1 MGKEYHQCPAGQE
14 TYYIKG
20 EYIMKKIMA
29 LAAAAALTVGVSA
42 LAANPFSDVSTD
54 DWAYQAVSDL
64 SDQGVVEGYPD
75 GTFKGERNI
84 TRYELAQIIARLMA
98 KEDQLNAEQ
107 RAILDKLA
115 GEYADE
121 LANLGV
127 RVSNLEKKVGNI
139 SWSGDAKMWY
149 VNNSKKTRPDDWR
162 GRMRIKV
169 RGQVNDST
177 YVQGRLKTQMWFK
190 NPKDSDGQTSMDWLY
205 VNHTFGDAN
214 VTLGRMPV
222 TIYDGFMFDSTLK
235 GAKLAYGKDAFDVS
249 LSFGRLVDNEWLYD
263 SSTFDAVL
271 AEAGYDFGAAKLR
284 AAYVKLPGDKGKET
298 AHFDN
303 MWSTHL
309 SIPVKD
315 FQIFGEYWDS
325 NAKKADKSWQAG
337 LGYSNFSMKKPG
349 SFDLNVAYNKV
360 GYNANLDGT
369 TYDTGEI
376 WNGIAKDKTL
386 TYWSVFGDVA
396 LMKNVSLHGEYAF
409 DLDNQ
414 KDGFD
419 DKAWTLALNYKY

>member
-1 MGKEYHQCPAGQE
+1 
-14 TYYIKG
+14 
-20 EYIMKKIMA
+20 MKKIMA
-29 LAAAAALTVGVSA
+29 LAAAAALTAGVSA

-107 RAILDKLA
+107 RATLDKLA

-149 VNNSKKTRPDDWR
+149 VNNSKETRGDSWK

-177 YVQGRLKTQMWFK
+177 YVQGRFK
-190 NPKDSDGQTSMDWLY
+190 NQMDFKGDNSSDTIMDWLY
-205 VNHTFGDAN
+205 VNHSFGDAN

-249 LSFGRLVDNEWLYD
+249 LSFGRLVDNGWLYD

-337 LGYSNFSMKKPG
+337 LGYNNFSMKKPG

>member
-1 MGKEYHQCPAGQE
+1 
-14 TYYIKG
+14 
-20 EYIMKKIMA
+20 MKKIMV
-29 LAAAAALTVGVSA
+29 LAAAAALTAGVSA

-107 RAILDKLA
+107 RATLDKLA

-149 VNNSKKTRPDDWR
+149 VNNSKKTRGDSWK

-177 YVQGRLKTQMWFK
+177 YVQGRFK
-190 NPKDSDGQTSMDWLY
+190 NQMDFKGDNSSDTIMDWLY

-235 GAKLAYGKDAFDVS
+235 GAKLAYGKDAFDIS

-337 LGYSNFSMKKPG
+337 LGYNNFSMKKPG
-349 SFDLNVAYNKV
+349 SFDLNLAYNKV

-386 TYWSVFGDVA
+386 TYWSIFGDVA

>member
-1 MGKEYHQCPAGQE
+1 
-14 TYYIKG
+14 
-20 EYIMKKIMA
+20 MKKIMA
-29 LAAAAALTVGVSA
+29 LAAAAALTAGVSA

-107 RAILDKLA
+107 RATLDKLA

-149 VNNSKKTRPDDWR
+149 VNNSKKTRGDSWK

-177 YVQGRLKTQMWFK
+177 YVQGRFK
-190 NPKDSDGQTSMDWLY
+190 NQMDFKGDNSSDTIMDWLY

-337 LGYSNFSMKKPG
+337 LGYNNFSMKKPG
-349 SFDLNVAYNKV
+349 SFDLNLAYNKV

>member
-1 MGKEYHQCPAGQE
+1 
-14 TYYIKG
+14 
-20 EYIMKKIMA
+20 MKKIMV
-29 LAAAAALTVGVSA
+29 LAAAAALTAGVSA

-107 RAILDKLA
+107 RATLDKLA

-149 VNNSKKTRPDDWR
+149 VNNSKEARGDSWK

-177 YVQGRLKTQMWFK
+177 YVQGRFK
-190 NPKDSDGQTSMDWLY
+190 NQMDFKGDNSSDTIMDWLY

-235 GAKLAYGKDAFDVS
+235 GAKLDYGKDAFDVS

-337 LGYSNFSMKKPG
+337 LGYNNFSMKKPG
-349 SFDLNVAYNKV
+349 SFDLNLAYNKV

-386 TYWSVFGDVA
+386 TYWSIFGDVA

>member
-1 MGKEYHQCPAGQE
+1 
-14 TYYIKG
+14 
-20 EYIMKKIMA
+20 MKKIMV
-29 LAAAAALTVGVSA
+29 LAAAAALTAGVSA

-84 TRYELAQIIARLMA
+84 TRFELAQIIARLMA

-107 RAILDKLA
+107 RATLDKLA

-149 VNNSKKTRPDDWR
+149 VNNSKETRGDSWK

-177 YVQGRLKTQMWFK
+177 YVQGRFK
-190 NPKDSDGQTSMDWLY
+190 NQMDFKGDNSSDTIMDWLY
-205 VNHTFGDAN
+205 VNHSFGDAN

-249 LSFGRLVDNEWLYD
+249 LSFGRLVDNGWLYD

-337 LGYSNFSMKKPG
+337 LGYNNFSMKKPG

>member
-1 MGKEYHQCPAGQE
+1 
-14 TYYIKG
+14 
-20 EYIMKKIMA
+20 MKKIMV
-29 LAAAAALTVGVSA
+29 LAAAAALTAGVSA

-149 VNNSKKTRPDDWR
+149 VNNSKETRPDDWR

-214 VTLGRMPV
+214 VTLGLMPV

-249 LSFGRLVDNEWLYD
+249 LSFGRLVDNEWIYK

>member
-1 MGKEYHQCPAGQE
+1 
-14 TYYIKG
+14 
-20 EYIMKKIMA
+20 MKKIMV
-29 LAAAAALTVGVSA
+29 LAAAAALTAGVSA

-107 RAILDKLA
+107 RATLDKLA

-149 VNNSKKTRPDDWR
+149 VNNSKKTRGDSWK

-177 YVQGRLKTQMWFK
+177 YVQGRFK
-190 NPKDSDGQTSMDWLY
+190 NQMDFKGDNSSDTIMDWLY

-337 LGYSNFSMKKPG
+337 LGYNNFSMKKPG
-349 SFDLNVAYNKV
+349 SFDLNLAYNKV

>member
-1 MGKEYHQCPAGQE
+1 M
-14 TYYIKG
+14 
-20 EYIMKKIMA
+20 
-29 LAAAAALTVGVSA
+29 
-42 LAANPFSDVSTD
+42 
-54 DWAYQAVSDL
+54 
-64 SDQGVVEGYPD
+64 
-75 GTFKGERNI
+75 
-84 TRYELAQIIARLMA
+84 
-98 KEDQLNAEQ
+98 
-107 RAILDKLA
+107 
-115 GEYADE
+115 
-121 LANLGV
+121 
-127 RVSNLEKKVGNI
+127 LEKKVGNI
-139 SWSGDAKMWY
+139 SWPGDAKMWY
-149 VNNSKKTRPDDWR
+149 VNNAKEKKPDTWK

-177 YVQGRLKTQMWFK
+177 YVQGRFK
-190 NPKDSDGQTSMDWLY
+190 NQMDFKGDNSSDTTMDWLY
-205 VNHTFGDAN
+205 VNHSFGDAN

-249 LSFGRLVDNEWLYD
+249 LSFGRLVDNGWLYD

>member
-1 MGKEYHQCPAGQE
+1 
-14 TYYIKG
+14 
-20 EYIMKKIMA
+20 MKKIMA
-29 LAAAAALTVGVSA
+29 LAAAAALTAGVSA

-98 KEDQLNAEQ
+98 KEDQLSAEQ
-107 RAILDKLA
+107 RATLDKLA

-121 LANLGV
+121 LSNLGV
-127 RVSNLEKKVGNI
+127 RVSNLEKKAGNLY
-139 SWSGDAKMWY
+139 WSGDAKMWY
-149 VNNSKKTRPDDWR
+149 INNSKETRADTWK

-177 YVQGRLKTQMWFK
+177 YVQGRFK
-190 NPKDSDGQTSMDWLY
+190 NQMDFKGDNSSDTTMDWLY
-205 VNHTFGDAN
+205 VNHSFGDAN

-235 GAKLAYGKDAFDVS
+235 GAKLAYGKDAFDAS
-249 LSFGRLVDNEWLYD
+249 LSFGRLVDNGWIYD

-284 AAYVKLPGDKGKET
+284 AAYVKLPGEKGKET

-315 FQIFGEYWDS
+315 FRLFGEYWDS
-325 NAKKADKSWQAG
+325 NAKKADNSWQAG
-337 LGYSNFSMKKPG
+337 LGYSNFSSKKPG
-349 SFDLNVAYNKV
+349 TFDLNVAYNKV
-360 GYNANLDGT
+360 GRNADLDGT
-369 TYDTGEI
+369 TYDAADFWGAI
-376 WNGIAKDKTL
+376 KKDSSIK
-386 TYWSVFGDVA
+386 YWSVFGDVA
-396 LMKNVSLHGEYAF
+396 LMKNVSLHGEYVF

-414 KDGFD
+414 QDGFD

>member
-1 MGKEYHQCPAGQE
+1 
-14 TYYIKG
+14 
-20 EYIMKKIMA
+20 MKKIMV
-29 LAAAAALTVGVSA
+29 LAAAAALTAGVSA

-107 RAILDKLA
+107 RATLDKLA

-149 VNNSKKTRPDDWR
+149 VNNSKEARGDSWK

-177 YVQGRLKTQMWFK
+177 YVQGRFK
-190 NPKDSDGQTSMDWLY
+190 NQMDFKGDNSSDTTMDWLY
-205 VNHTFGDAN
+205 VNHSFGDAN

-235 GAKLAYGKDAFDVS
+235 GAKLAYGKDAFDAS

-271 AEAGYDFGAAKLR
+271 AEGLPDFRGILGFQCQKGRQVLAGR
-284 AAYVKLPGDKGKET
+284 PG
-298 AHFDN
+298 
-303 MWSTHL
+303 
-309 SIPVKD
+309 I
-315 FQIFGEYWDS
+315 Q
-325 NAKKADKSWQAG
+325 
-337 LGYSNFSMKKPG
+337 
-349 SFDLNVAYNKV
+349 
-360 GYNANLDGT
+360 
-369 TYDTGEI
+369 
-376 WNGIAKDKTL
+376 
-386 TYWSVFGDVA
+386 
-396 LMKNVSLHGEYAF
+396 
-409 DLDNQ
+409 
-414 KDGFD
+414 
-419 DKAWTLALNYKY
+419 

>member
-1 MGKEYHQCPAGQE
+1 
-14 TYYIKG
+14 
-20 EYIMKKIMA
+20 MKKIMA
-29 LAAAAALTVGVSA
+29 LAAAAALTAGVSA

-75 GTFKGERNI
+75 GSFKGERNI

-107 RAILDKLA
+107 RATLDKLA

-127 RVSNLEKKVGNI
+127 RVSNLEKKAGNI

-149 VNNSKKTRPDDWR
+149 VNNSKKTRGDSWK

-177 YVQGRLKTQMWFK
+177 YVQGRFK
-190 NPKDSDGQTSMDWLY
+190 NQMDFKGDNSSDTIMDWLY

-337 LGYSNFSMKKPG
+337 LGYNNFSMKKPG
-349 SFDLNVAYNKV
+349 SFDLNLAYNKV

-419 DKAWTLALNYKY
+419 DKAWSLALNYKY

>member
-1 MGKEYHQCPAGQE
+1 
-14 TYYIKG
+14 
-20 EYIMKKIMA
+20 
-29 LAAAAALTVGVSA
+29 
-42 LAANPFSDVSTD
+42 
-54 DWAYQAVSDL
+54 
-64 SDQGVVEGYPD
+64 
-75 GTFKGERNI
+75 
-84 TRYELAQIIARLMA
+84 MA

-107 RAILDKLA
+107 RATLDKLA

-149 VNNSKKTRPDDWR
+149 VNNSKETRGDSWK

-177 YVQGRLKTQMWFK
+177 YVQGRFK
-190 NPKDSDGQTSMDWLY
+190 NQMDFKGDNSSDTIMDWLY

-222 TIYDGFMFDSTLK
+222 TIYDGFMFDSALK

-249 LSFGRLVDNEWLYD
+249 LSFGRLVDNGWIYD

-315 FQIFGEYWDS
+315 FQVFGEYWDS

>member
-1 MGKEYHQCPAGQE
+1 
-14 TYYIKG
+14 
-20 EYIMKKIMA
+20 MKKIMV
-29 LAAAAALTVGVSA
+29 LAAAAALTAGVSA

-107 RAILDKLA
+107 RATLDKLA

-149 VNNSKKTRPDDWR
+149 VNNSKEARGDSWK

-177 YVQGRLKTQMWFK
+177 YVQGRFK
-190 NPKDSDGQTSMDWLY
+190 NQMDFKGDNSSDTTMDWLY

-315 FQIFGEYWDS
+315 FQVFGEYWDS

-337 LGYSNFSMKKPG
+337 LGYNNFSMKKPG
-349 SFDLNVAYNKV
+349 SFDLNLAYNKV

>member
-1 MGKEYHQCPAGQE
+1 MNHCLLK
-14 TYYIKG
+14 TT
-20 EYIMKKIMA
+20 
-29 LAAAAALTVGVSA
+29 LAALFAATAFNVS
-42 LAANPFSDVSTD
+42 AANPFADVDTSS
-54 DWAYQAVSDL
+54 WAYQAVSQL
-64 SDQGVVEGYPD
+64 SDQGVVDGYPD
-75 GTFKGERNI
+75 GTFKGDKNVS
-84 TRYELAQIIARLMA
+84 RYELAQIIARLMA

-107 RAILDKLA
+107 RATLDKLA

-149 VNNSKKTRPDDWR
+149 VNNSKKTRGDSWK

-177 YVQGRLKTQMWFK
+177 YVQGRFK
-190 NPKDSDGQTSMDWLY
+190 NQMDFKGDNLSDTIMDWLY

>member
-1 MGKEYHQCPAGQE
+1 
-14 TYYIKG
+14 
-20 EYIMKKIMA
+20 MKKIMV
-29 LAAAAALTVGVSA
+29 LAAAAALTAGVSA

-107 RAILDKLA
+107 RATLDKLA

-149 VNNSKKTRPDDWR
+149 VNNSKETRGDSWK

-177 YVQGRLKTQMWFK
+177 YVQGRFK
-190 NPKDSDGQTSMDWLY
+190 NQMDFKGDNSSDTIMDWLY
-205 VNHTFGDAN
+205 VNHSFGDAN

-249 LSFGRLVDNEWLYD
+249 LSFGRLVDNGWLYD

-337 LGYSNFSMKKPG
+337 LGYNNFSMKKPG

>member
-1 MGKEYHQCPAGQE
+1 
-14 TYYIKG
+14 
-20 EYIMKKIMA
+20 MKKIMA

-42 LAANPFSDVSTD
+42 LAANPFSDVSID

-107 RAILDKLA
+107 RATLDKLA

-149 VNNSKKTRPDDWR
+149 VNNSKKTRGDSWK

-177 YVQGRLKTQMWFK
+177 YVQGRFK
-190 NPKDSDGQTSMDWLY
+190 NQMDFKGDNSSDTIMDWLY

-337 LGYSNFSMKKPG
+337 LGYNNFSMKKPG
-349 SFDLNVAYNKV
+349 SFDLNLAYNKV

-386 TYWSVFGDVA
+386 TYWSIFGDVA

>member
-1 MGKEYHQCPAGQE
+1 
-14 TYYIKG
+14 
-20 EYIMKKIMA
+20 MKKIMA
-29 LAAAAALTVGVSA
+29 LAAAAALTAGVSA

-107 RAILDKLA
+107 RATLDKLA

-149 VNNSKKTRPDDWR
+149 VNNSKKTRGDSWK
-162 GRMRIKV
+162 GRTRIKV

-177 YVQGRLKTQMWFK
+177 YVQGRFK
-190 NPKDSDGQTSMDWLY
+190 NQMDFKGDNSSDTIMDWLY

-337 LGYSNFSMKKPG
+337 LGYNNFSMKKPG
-349 SFDLNVAYNKV
+349 SFDLNLAYNKV

-386 TYWSVFGDVA
+386 TYWSIFGDVA

>member
-1 MGKEYHQCPAGQE
+1 
-14 TYYIKG
+14 
-20 EYIMKKIMA
+20 MKKIMV
-29 LAAAAALTVGVSA
+29 LAAAAALTAGVSA

-107 RAILDKLA
+107 RATLDKLA

-149 VNNSKKTRPDDWR
+149 VNNSKKTRGDSWK

-177 YVQGRLKTQMWFK
+177 YVQGRFK
-190 NPKDSDGQTSMDWLY
+190 NQMDFKGDNLSDTIMDWLY

-325 NAKKADKSWQAG
+325 NAKKADKSWQAC

>member
-1 MGKEYHQCPAGQE
+1 
-14 TYYIKG
+14 
-20 EYIMKKIMA
+20 MKKIMV
-29 LAAAAALTVGVSA
+29 LAAAAALTAGVSA

-107 RAILDKLA
+107 RATLDKLA

-127 RVSNLEKKVGNI
+127 RGSNLEKKVGNI

-149 VNNSKKTRPDDWR
+149 VNNSKKTRGDSWK

-177 YVQGRLKTQMWFK
+177 YVQGRFK
-190 NPKDSDGQTSMDWLY
+190 NQMDFKGDNSSDTIMDWLY

-235 GAKLAYGKDAFDVS
+235 GAKLAYGKDAFDIS

-337 LGYSNFSMKKPG
+337 LGYNNFSMKKPG
-349 SFDLNVAYNKV
+349 SFDLNLAYNKV

>member
-1 MGKEYHQCPAGQE
+1 
-14 TYYIKG
+14 
-20 EYIMKKIMA
+20 MKKIMI
-29 LAAAAALTVGVSA
+29 LAAAAALTAGVSA

-107 RAILDKLA
+107 RATLDKLA

-127 RVSNLEKKVGNI
+127 RVSNLEKRVGNI

-149 VNNSKKTRPDDWR
+149 VNNSKEARGDSWK

-177 YVQGRLKTQMWFK
+177 YVQGRFK
-190 NPKDSDGQTSMDWLY
+190 NQMDFKGDNSSDTTMDWLY
-205 VNHTFGDAN
+205 VNHAFGDAN

-315 FQIFGEYWDS
+315 FQVFGEYWDS

>member
-1 MGKEYHQCPAGQE
+1 
-14 TYYIKG
+14 
-20 EYIMKKIMA
+20 MKKIMV
-29 LAAAAALTVGVSA
+29 LAAAAALTAGVSA

-107 RAILDKLA
+107 RATLDKLA

-127 RVSNLEKKVGNI
+127 RVSNLEKKAGNLY
-139 SWSGDAKMWY
+139 WSGDAKMWY
-149 VNNSKKTRPDDWR
+149 INNAGKTTKDTWK

-169 RGQVNDST
+169 KGQVNDST
-177 YVQGRLKTQMWFK
+177 YVQGRFK
-190 NPKDSDGQTSMDWLY
+190 NQMDFKGDNSSDTIMDWLY

-222 TIYDGFMFDSTLK
+222 TVYDGFMFDSTLK

-337 LGYSNFSMKKPG
+337 LGYNNFSMKKPG
-349 SFDLNVAYNKV
+349 SFDLNLAYNKV

>member
-1 MGKEYHQCPAGQE
+1 
-14 TYYIKG
+14 
-20 EYIMKKIMA
+20 MKKIMV
-29 LAAAAALTVGVSA
+29 LAAAAALTAGVSA

-107 RAILDKLA
+107 RATLDKLA

-149 VNNSKKTRPDDWR
+149 VNNSKKTRGDSWK

-177 YVQGRLKTQMWFK
+177 YVQGRFK
-190 NPKDSDGQTSMDWLY
+190 NQMDFKGDNSSDTIMDWLY

-337 LGYSNFSMKKPG
+337 LGYNNFSMKKPG
-349 SFDLNVAYNKV
+349 SFDLNLAYNKV

-386 TYWSVFGDVA
+386 TYWSIFGDVA

>member
-1 MGKEYHQCPAGQE
+1 
-14 TYYIKG
+14 
-20 EYIMKKIMA
+20 MKKIMA
-29 LAAAAALTVGVSA
+29 LAAAAALTAGVSA

-107 RAILDKLA
+107 RATLDKLA

-149 VNNSKKTRPDDWR
+149 VNNSKEARGDSWK

-177 YVQGRLKTQMWFK
+177 YVQGRFK
-190 NPKDSDGQTSMDWLY
+190 NQMDFKGDNSSDTIMDWLY

-337 LGYSNFSMKKPG
+337 LGYNNFSMKKPG
-349 SFDLNVAYNKV
+349 SFDLNLAYNKV

-386 TYWSVFGDVA
+386 TYWSIFGDVA

>member
-1 MGKEYHQCPAGQE
+1 
-14 TYYIKG
+14 
-20 EYIMKKIMA
+20 MKKIMA
-29 LAAAAALTVGVSA
+29 LAAAAALTAGVSA

-107 RAILDKLA
+107 RAALDKLA

-149 VNNSKKTRPDDWR
+149 VNNSKETRGDSWK

-177 YVQGRLKTQMWFK
+177 YVQGHFK
-190 NPKDSDGQTSMDWLY
+190 NQMDFKGDNSSDTTMDWLY
-205 VNHTFGDAN
+205 VNHSFGDAN

-249 LSFGRLVDNEWLYD
+249 LSFGRLVDNGWLYD
-263 SSTFDAVL
+263 SSTFDAFL
-271 AEAGYDFGAAKLR
+271 AEAGYDFDAAKLR

-376 WNGIAKDKTL
+376 WNGMAKDKTL

-419 DKAWTLALNYKY
+419 DKAWALALNYKY